1 MRLNSKEITSIRH
14 ILGELDPLGQV
25 YLFGSRVDDSRKG
38 GDIDIFLN
46 ASRIIELKTQLTI
59 QYRLTTACNTHVDL
73 LVKNPNQSMQPI
85 HEIAL
90 ETGIKLWPLQWIK
103 NT

>member
-14 ILGELDPLGQV
+14 ILGELDPAGQI

-90 ETGIKLWPLQWIK
+90 ETGIKLWPLQ
-103 NT
+103 